1 MKGVV
6 INIIDLAEPKIPED
20 RPPHMNGRDFLLVE
34 VTKPTLNV
42 CSAIPWAEGS
52 LEWQAEDAEQCE
64 HEHSSLS
71 AA

>member
-52 LEWQAEDAEQCE
+52 LE
-64 HEHSSLS
+64 
-71 AA
+71 